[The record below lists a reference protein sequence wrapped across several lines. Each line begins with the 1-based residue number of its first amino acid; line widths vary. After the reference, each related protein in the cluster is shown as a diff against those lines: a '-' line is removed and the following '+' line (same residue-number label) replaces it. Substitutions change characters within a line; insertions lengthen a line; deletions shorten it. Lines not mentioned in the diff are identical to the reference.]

1 MTIFSASKKKAVN
14 ITRNHGKF
22 IAAYVQIDQ
31 ENQREQLI
39 EMKSYKTEKAA
50 INWANKQLF

>member
-50 INWANKQLF
+50 IKWANKNLF

>member
-31 ENQREQLI
+31 ENQREHLI

-50 INWANKQLF
+50 IKWANRQLF

>member
-22 IAAYVQIDQ
+22 IAAYVQFDQ
-31 ENQREQLI
+31 ENQREHLI
-39 EMKSYKTEKAA
+39 EMKSYSTEKAA
-50 INWANKQLF
+50 IKWANKQLF

>member
-1 MTIFSASKKKAVN
+1 MTIFSASKRKAVN

-22 IAAYVQIDQ
+22 IAAYVQIDN

-39 EMKSYKTEKAA
+39 EMKSYKTEKSA
-50 INWANKQLF
+50 IKWANKQLF

>member
-1 MTIFSASKKKAVN
+1 MTIFSASKRKAVN

-22 IAAYVQIDQ
+22 IAEFIQFDQ

-39 EMKSYKTEKAA
+39 EMKCYKTEKAA
-50 INWANKQLF
+50 INWAKKQLF

>member
-1 MTIFSASKKKAVN
+1 MTILSASKKKAVN

-22 IAAYVQIDQ
+22 IAEFIQFDK
-31 ENQREQLI
+31 ENEREHLI

>member
-1 MTIFSASKKKAVN
+1 MTIFSESKKKAVF

-22 IAAYVQIDQ
+22 IAEFIQFDQ
-31 ENQREQLI
+31 ENEREHLI

-50 INWANKQLF
+50 INWANKNLF

>member
-1 MTIFSASKKKAVN
+1 MTIFSASKKKSVN

-31 ENQREQLI
+31 ENQREHLI

-50 INWANKQLF
+50 IKWANQNLF

>member
-22 IAAYVQIDQ
+22 IAEFIQFDQ
-31 ENQREQLI
+31 ENQREHLI

-50 INWANKQLF
+50 IKWANKNLF

>member
-1 MTIFSASKKKAVN
+1 MTILSASKKKAVN

-50 INWANKQLF
+50 IKWANKNLF

>member
-1 MTIFSASKKKAVN
+1 MTIFSASKRKAVN

-22 IAAYVQIDQ
+22 IAEFIQFDQ
-31 ENQREQLI
+31 ENQREHLI

-50 INWANKQLF
+50 INWAKKNLF

>member
-31 ENQREQLI
+31 ENQREHLI
-39 EMKSYKTEKAA
+39 EMKSYSTEKAA
-50 INWANKQLF
+50 IKWAKKQLF

>member
-1 MTIFSASKKKAVN
+1 MKILSTSKKKAVF
-14 ITRNHGKF
+14 IRRNHGKF

-39 EMKSYKTEKAA
+39 EMKCYKTEKAA
-50 INWANKQLF
+50 IKWANKQLF

>member
-1 MTIFSASKKKAVN
+1 MTILSASKKKAVN

-50 INWANKQLF
+50 INWAKKQLF

>member
-1 MTIFSASKKKAVN
+1 MTIFSASKRKAVN
-14 ITRNHGKF
+14 ITKNHGKF

-39 EMKSYKTEKAA
+39 EMKSYSTEKSA
-50 INWANKQLF
+50 IKWANKQLF

>member
-39 EMKSYKTEKAA
+39 EMKCYKTEKAA
-50 INWANKQLF
+50 IKWANKQLF